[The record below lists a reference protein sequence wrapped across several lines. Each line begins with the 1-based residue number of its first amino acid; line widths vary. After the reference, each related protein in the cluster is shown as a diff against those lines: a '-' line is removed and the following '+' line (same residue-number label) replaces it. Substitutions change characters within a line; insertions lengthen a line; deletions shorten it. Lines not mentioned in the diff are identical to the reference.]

1 MFEFNLCARIET
13 CCRAVRCIYVNIP
26 PMGIKTIFI
35 LTAISFG
42 LDARPISYTGGS
54 TIMSF
59 SDNMK
64 DSLYYH
70 YSPSYKYSVGI
81 ENLRDNYFN
90 DDYSYVRYTYL
101 LNRKNTENS
110 QRNLYFQSGIS
121 SKGFN
126 EYFYGIH
133 GDWETRRLFVGFGLK
148 ETEKKIQDYLEQ
160 YYQIGVAPYIGD
172 YGDFH
177 TWIILKSKK
186 NSLENKWS
194 TYPVLKF
201 FKGNILMEIGYHEK
215 TNWDAHL
222 MYRF

>member
-1 MFEFNLCARIET
+1 MYFLSIRKIIQNILINRF
-13 CCRAVRCIYVNIP
+13 YVNIP
-26 PMGIKTIFI
+26 PMGIKIII
-35 LTAISFG
+35 LLIISFG
-42 LDARPISYTGGS
+42 LDARPISYSGGS

-59 SDNMK
+59 SDNIK

-81 ENLRDNYFN
+81 ENIRDKYFN
-90 DDYSYVRYTYL
+90 DNYSYVRFTYL

-110 QRNLYFQSGIS
+110 QRNLYLQSGIS
-121 SKGFN
+121 SEGFN
-126 EYFYGIH
+126 KFFYGMH

-148 ETEKKIQDYLEQ
+148 ETKRKIHDYSEQ
-160 YYQIGVAPYIGD
+160 YYQIGVAPYLGD
-172 YGDFH
+172 YGDLH
-177 TWIILKSKK
+177 TWIMIKAKE

-201 FKGNILMEIGYHEK
+201 FKGNVLAEFGYGEK
-215 TNWDAHL
+215 TKWDVHL

>member
-1 MFEFNLCARIET
+1 MYFLSICKIIQNILINRL
-13 CCRAVRCIYVNIP
+13 YVNIP
-26 PMGIKTIFI
+26 PMGIKIII
-35 LTAISFG
+35 LLIISFG
-42 LDARPISYTGGS
+42 LDARPISYSGGS

-59 SDNMK
+59 SDNIK

-81 ENLRDNYFN
+81 ENIRDKYFN
-90 DDYSYVRYTYL
+90 DNYSYVRFTYL

-110 QRNLYFQSGIS
+110 QRNLYLQSGIS
-121 SKGFN
+121 SEGFN
-126 EYFYGIH
+126 KFFYGMH

-148 ETEKKIQDYLEQ
+148 ETKRKIHDYSEQ
-160 YYQIGVAPYIGD
+160 YYQIGVAPYLGD
-172 YGDFH
+172 YGDLH
-177 TWIILKSKK
+177 TWIMIKSKE

-201 FKGNILMEIGYHEK
+201 FKGNVLAEFGYGEK
-215 TNWDAHL
+215 TEWDVHL

>member
-1 MFEFNLCARIET
+1 
-13 CCRAVRCIYVNIP
+13 
-26 PMGIKTIFI
+26 MGIKFI
-35 LTAISFG
+35 ILLIISFG
-42 LDARPISYTGGS
+42 LDARPISYSGGS

-59 SDNMK
+59 SDNIK

-81 ENLRDNYFN
+81 ENIRDKYFN
-90 DDYSYVRYTYL
+90 DNYSYVRFTYL

-110 QRNLYFQSGIS
+110 QRNLYLQSGIS

-126 EYFYGIH
+126 EFFYGMH

-148 ETEKKIQDYLEQ
+148 ETKKKIHDYSEQ
-160 YYQIGVAPYIGD
+160 YYQIGVAPYLGD
-172 YGDFH
+172 YGDLH
-177 TWIILKSKK
+177 TWIMIKAKE

-201 FKGNILMEIGYHEK
+201 FKGNVLVEFGYGEK
-215 TNWDAHL
+215 TEWDVHL

>member
-1 MFEFNLCARIET
+1 
-13 CCRAVRCIYVNIP
+13 
-26 PMGIKTIFI
+26 MGIKIII
-35 LTAISFG
+35 LLIISFG
-42 LDARPISYTGGS
+42 LDARPISYSGGS

-59 SDNMK
+59 SDNIK

-81 ENLRDNYFN
+81 ENIRDKYFN
-90 DDYSYVRYTYL
+90 DNYSYVRFTYL

-110 QRNLYFQSGIS
+110 QRNLYLQSGIS

-126 EYFYGIH
+126 EFFYGMH

-148 ETEKKIQDYLEQ
+148 ETKRKIHDYSEQ
-160 YYQIGVAPYIGD
+160 YYQIGVAPYLGD
-172 YGDFH
+172 YGDLH
-177 TWIILKSKK
+177 TWIMIKAKE
-186 NSLENKWS
+186 NSLQNKWS

-201 FKGNILMEIGYHEK
+201 FKGNVLVEFGYGEK
-215 TNWDAHL
+215 TEWDVHL

>member
-1 MFEFNLCARIET
+1 MG
-13 CCRAVRCIYVNIP
+13 
-26 PMGIKTIFI
+26 GIKIII
-35 LTAISFG
+35 LLIISFG
-42 LDARPISYTGGS
+42 LDARPISYSGGS

-59 SDNMK
+59 SDNIK

-81 ENLRDNYFN
+81 ENIRDKYFN
-90 DDYSYVRYTYL
+90 DNYSYVRFTYL

-110 QRNLYFQSGIS
+110 QRNLYLQSGIS
-121 SKGFN
+121 SEGFN
-126 EYFYGIH
+126 KFFYGMH

-148 ETEKKIQDYLEQ
+148 ETKRKIHDYSEQ
-160 YYQIGVAPYIGD
+160 YYQIGVAPYLGD
-172 YGDFH
+172 YGDLH
-177 TWIILKSKK
+177 TWIMIKAKE

-201 FKGNILMEIGYHEK
+201 FKGNVLVEFGYGEK
-215 TNWDAHL
+215 TEWDVHL

>member
-1 MFEFNLCARIET
+1 
-13 CCRAVRCIYVNIP
+13 
-26 PMGIKTIFI
+26 MGIKFI
-35 LTAISFG
+35 ILLIISFG
-42 LDARPISYTGGS
+42 LDARPISYSGGS

-59 SDNMK
+59 SDNIK

-81 ENLRDNYFN
+81 ENIRDKYFDDNYSN
-90 DDYSYVRYTYL
+90 VRFTYL

-110 QRNLYFQSGIS
+110 QRNLYLQSGIS

-126 EYFYGIH
+126 EYFYGMH

-148 ETEKKIQDYLEQ
+148 ETKRKIHDYSEQ
-160 YYQIGVAPYIGD
+160 YYQIGVAPYLGD
-172 YGDFH
+172 YGDLH
-177 TWIILKSKK
+177 TWIMIKAKE
-186 NSLENKWS
+186 NSLQNKWS

-201 FKGNILMEIGYHEK
+201 FKGNVLVEFGYGEK
-215 TNWDAHL
+215 TEWDVHL

>member
-1 MFEFNLCARIET
+1 MYFLSICKIIQNILINRL
-13 CCRAVRCIYVNIP
+13 YVIIP
-26 PMGIKTIFI
+26 PMGIKIII
-35 LTAISFG
+35 LLIISFG
-42 LDARPISYTGGS
+42 LDARPISYSGGS

-59 SDNMK
+59 SDNIK

-81 ENLRDNYFN
+81 ENIRDKYFN
-90 DDYSYVRYTYL
+90 DNYSYVRFTYL

-110 QRNLYFQSGIS
+110 QRNLYLQSGIS

-126 EYFYGIH
+126 EFFYGMH

-148 ETEKKIQDYLEQ
+148 ETKRKIHDYSEQ
-160 YYQIGVAPYIGD
+160 YYQIGVAPYLGD
-172 YGDFH
+172 YGDLH
-177 TWIILKSKK
+177 TWIMIKAKE

-201 FKGNILMEIGYHEK
+201 FKGNVLAEFGYGEK
-215 TNWDAHL
+215 TEWDVHL

>member
-1 MFEFNLCARIET
+1 
-13 CCRAVRCIYVNIP
+13 
-26 PMGIKTIFI
+26 MGIKIII
-35 LTAISFG
+35 LLIISFG
-42 LDARPISYTGGS
+42 LDARPISYSGGS

-59 SDNMK
+59 SDNIK

-81 ENLRDNYFN
+81 ENIRDKYF
-90 DDYSYVRYTYL
+90 DDNYSYVRFTYL

-126 EYFYGIH
+126 EFFYGMH

-148 ETEKKIQDYLEQ
+148 ETKRKIHDYSEQ
-160 YYQIGVAPYIGD
+160 YYQIGVAPYLGD
-172 YGDFH
+172 YGDLH
-177 TWIILKSKK
+177 TWIMIKAKE
-186 NSLENKWS
+186 NSLQNKWS

-201 FKGNILMEIGYHEK
+201 FKGNVLVEFGYGEK
-215 TNWDAHL
+215 TEWDVHL

>member
-1 MFEFNLCARIET
+1 
-13 CCRAVRCIYVNIP
+13 
-26 PMGIKTIFI
+26 MGIKIII
-35 LTAISFG
+35 LLIISFG
-42 LDARPISYTGGS
+42 LDARPISYSGGS

-59 SDNMK
+59 SDNIK

-81 ENLRDNYFN
+81 ENISDKYFDDN
-90 DDYSYVRYTYL
+90 YSYVRFTYL

-110 QRNLYFQSGIS
+110 QRNLYLQSGIS

-126 EYFYGIH
+126 EYFYGMH

-148 ETEKKIQDYLEQ
+148 ETKRKIHDYSEQ
-160 YYQIGVAPYIGD
+160 YYQIGVAPYLGD
-172 YGDFH
+172 YGDLH
-177 TWIILKSKK
+177 TWIMIKAKE
-186 NSLENKWS
+186 NSLQNKWS

-201 FKGNILMEIGYHEK
+201 FKGNVLVEFGYGEK
-215 TNWDAHL
+215 TEWDVHL

>member
-1 MFEFNLCARIET
+1 
-13 CCRAVRCIYVNIP
+13 
-26 PMGIKTIFI
+26 MGIKIII
-35 LTAISFG
+35 LLIISFG
-42 LDARPISYTGGS
+42 LDARPISYSGGS

-59 SDNMK
+59 SDNIK

-81 ENLRDNYFN
+81 ENIRDKYFN
-90 DDYSYVRYTYL
+90 DNYSYVRFTYL

-110 QRNLYFQSGIS
+110 QRNLYFQSGINS
-121 SKGFN
+121 EGFN
-126 EYFYGIH
+126 KSFYGMH

-148 ETEKKIQDYLEQ
+148 ETKRKIHDYSEQ
-160 YYQIGVAPYIGD
+160 YYQIGVAPYLGD
-172 YGDFH
+172 YGDLH
-177 TWIILKSKK
+177 TWIMIKAKE

-201 FKGNILMEIGYHEK
+201 FKGNVLVEFGYGEK
-215 TNWDAHL
+215 TEWDVHL

>member
-1 MFEFNLCARIET
+1 MYFLSICKIIQNILINRF
-13 CCRAVRCIYVNIP
+13 YVNIP
-26 PMGIKTIFI
+26 PMGIKIII
-35 LTAISFG
+35 LLIISFG
-42 LDARPISYTGGS
+42 LDARPISYSGGS

-59 SDNMK
+59 SDNIK

-81 ENLRDNYFN
+81 ENIRDKYFN
-90 DDYSYVRYTYL
+90 DNYSYVRFTYL

-110 QRNLYFQSGIS
+110 QRNLYLQSGIS

-126 EYFYGIH
+126 EFFYGMH

-148 ETEKKIQDYLEQ
+148 ETKRKIHDYSEQ
-160 YYQIGVAPYIGD
+160 YYQIGVAPYLGD
-172 YGDFH
+172 YGDLH
-177 TWIILKSKK
+177 TWIMIKAKE
-186 NSLENKWS
+186 NSLQNKWS

-201 FKGNILMEIGYHEK
+201 FKGNVLVEFGYGEK
-215 TNWDAHL
+215 TEWDVHL

>member
-1 MFEFNLCARIET
+1 
-13 CCRAVRCIYVNIP
+13 
-26 PMGIKTIFI
+26 MGIKIII
-35 LTAISFG
+35 LLIISFG
-42 LDARPISYTGGS
+42 LDARPISYSGGS

-59 SDNMK
+59 SDNIK

-81 ENLRDNYFN
+81 ENIRDKYFN
-90 DDYSYVRYTYL
+90 DNYSYVRFTYL

-110 QRNLYFQSGIS
+110 QRNLYFQSGINS
-121 SKGFN
+121 EGFN
-126 EYFYGIH
+126 KSFYGMH

-148 ETEKKIQDYLEQ
+148 ETKKKIHDYSEQ
-160 YYQIGVAPYIGD
+160 YYQIGVAPYLGD
-172 YGDFH
+172 YGDLH
-177 TWIILKSKK
+177 TWIMIKAKE

-201 FKGNILMEIGYHEK
+201 FKGNLLAEFGYSEK
-215 TNWDAHL
+215 TEWDVHL

>member
-1 MFEFNLCARIET
+1 
-13 CCRAVRCIYVNIP
+13 
-26 PMGIKTIFI
+26 MGIKFI
-35 LTAISFG
+35 ILLIISFG
-42 LDARPISYTGGS
+42 LDARPISYSGGS

-59 SDNMK
+59 SDNIK

-81 ENLRDNYFN
+81 ENISDKYFDDN
-90 DDYSYVRYTYL
+90 YSYVRFTYL

-110 QRNLYFQSGIS
+110 QRNLYLQSGIS

-126 EYFYGIH
+126 EFFYGMH

-148 ETEKKIQDYLEQ
+148 ETKRKIHDYSEQ
-160 YYQIGVAPYIGD
+160 YYQIGVAPYLGD
-172 YGDFH
+172 YGDLH
-177 TWIILKSKK
+177 TWIMIKAKE
-186 NSLENKWS
+186 NSLQNKWS

-201 FKGNILMEIGYHEK
+201 FKGNVLVEFGYGEK
-215 TNWDAHL
+215 TEWDVHL

>member
-1 MFEFNLCARIET
+1 MYFLSICKIIQNILINRL
-13 CCRAVRCIYVNIP
+13 YVNIP
-26 PMGIKTIFI
+26 PMGIKIII
-35 LTAISFG
+35 LLIISFG
-42 LDARPISYTGGS
+42 LDARPISYSGGS

-59 SDNMK
+59 SDNIK

-81 ENLRDNYFN
+81 ENIRDKYF
-90 DDYSYVRYTYL
+90 DDNYSYVRFTYL

-126 EYFYGIH
+126 EFFYGMH
-133 GDWETRRLFVGFGLK
+133 GDWESRRLFVGFGLK
-148 ETEKKIQDYLEQ
+148 ETKRKIHDYSEQ
-160 YYQIGVAPYIGD
+160 YYQIGVAPYLGD
-172 YGDFH
+172 YGDLH
-177 TWIILKSKK
+177 TWIMIKAKE
-186 NSLENKWS
+186 NSLQNKWS

-201 FKGNILMEIGYHEK
+201 FKGNVLVEFGYGEK
-215 TNWDAHL
+215 TEWDVHL

>member
-1 MFEFNLCARIET
+1 MYFLSICKIIQNILINRL
-13 CCRAVRCIYVNIP
+13 YVNIP
-26 PMGIKTIFI
+26 PMGIKIFI
-35 LTAISFG
+35 LLIISFG
-42 LDARPISYTGGS
+42 LDARPISYSGGS

-59 SDNMK
+59 SDNIK

-81 ENLRDNYFN
+81 ENIRDKYF
-90 DDYSYVRYTYL
+90 DDNYSYVRFTYL

-110 QRNLYFQSGIS
+110 QRNFYFQSGIS
-121 SKGFN
+121 SKGFD
-126 EYFYGIH
+126 EFFYGMH

-148 ETEKKIQDYLEQ
+148 ETKRKIHDYSEQ
-160 YYQIGVAPYIGD
+160 YYQIGVAPYLGD
-172 YGDFH
+172 YGDLH
-177 TWIILKSKK
+177 TWIMIKAKE

-201 FKGNILMEIGYHEK
+201 FKGNVLMEFGYGEK
-215 TNWDAHL
+215 SEWDVHL

>member
-1 MFEFNLCARIET
+1 MYFLSICKIIQNILINRF
-13 CCRAVRCIYVNIP
+13 YVNIP
-26 PMGIKTIFI
+26 PMGIKIII
-35 LTAISFG
+35 LLIISFG
-42 LDARPISYTGGS
+42 LDARPISYSGGS

-59 SDNMK
+59 SDNIK

-81 ENLRDNYFN
+81 ENISDKYFDDN
-90 DDYSYVRYTYL
+90 YSYVRFTYL

-110 QRNLYFQSGIS
+110 QRNLYLQSGIS

-126 EYFYGIH
+126 EFFYGMH

-148 ETEKKIQDYLEQ
+148 ETKKKIHDYSEQ
-160 YYQIGVAPYIGD
+160 YYQIGVAPYLGD
-172 YGDFH
+172 YGDLH
-177 TWIILKSKK
+177 TWIMIKAKE
-186 NSLENKWS
+186 NSLQNKWS

-201 FKGNILMEIGYHEK
+201 FKGNVLVEFGYGEK
-215 TNWDAHL
+215 TEWDVHL

>member
-1 MFEFNLCARIET
+1 
-13 CCRAVRCIYVNIP
+13 
-26 PMGIKTIFI
+26 MGIKIII
-35 LTAISFG
+35 LLIISFG
-42 LDARPISYTGGS
+42 LDARPISYSGGS

-59 SDNMK
+59 SDNIK

-81 ENLRDNYFN
+81 ENIRDKYFN
-90 DDYSYVRYTYL
+90 DNYSYVRFTYL

-110 QRNLYFQSGIS
+110 QRNLYLQSGIS
-121 SKGFN
+121 SEGFN
-126 EYFYGIH
+126 KFFYGMH

-148 ETEKKIQDYLEQ
+148 ETKMKIHDYSEQ
-160 YYQIGVAPYIGD
+160 YYQIGIAPYLGD
-172 YGDFH
+172 YGDLH
-177 TWIILKSKK
+177 TWIMIKAKE

-201 FKGNILMEIGYHEK
+201 FKGDVLVEFGYGKK
-215 TNWDAHL
+215 TEWDVHL

>member
-1 MFEFNLCARIET
+1 
-13 CCRAVRCIYVNIP
+13 
-26 PMGIKTIFI
+26 MGIKIII
-35 LTAISFG
+35 LLIISFG
-42 LDARPISYTGGS
+42 LDARPISYSGGS

-59 SDNMK
+59 SDNIK

-81 ENLRDNYFN
+81 ENISDKYFDDN
-90 DDYSYVRYTYL
+90 YSYVRFTYL

-110 QRNLYFQSGIS
+110 QRNLYLQSGIS

-126 EYFYGIH
+126 EFFYGMH

-148 ETEKKIQDYLEQ
+148 ETKRKIHDYSEQ
-160 YYQIGVAPYIGD
+160 YYQIGVAPYLGD
-172 YGDFH
+172 YGDLH
-177 TWIILKSKK
+177 TWIMIKAKE

-201 FKGNILMEIGYHEK
+201 FKGNVLVEFGYGEK
-215 TNWDAHL
+215 TEWDVHL

>member
-1 MFEFNLCARIET
+1 MLRFNPWAVIET
-13 CCRAVRCIYVNIP
+13 CCRAVRWIYVNIP
-26 PMGIKTIFI
+26 PMGIKIII
-35 LTAISFG
+35 LLIISFG
-42 LDARPISYTGGS
+42 LDARPISYSGGS

-59 SDNMK
+59 SDNIK

-81 ENLRDNYFN
+81 ENISDKYFDDN
-90 DDYSYVRYTYL
+90 YSYVRFTYL

-110 QRNLYFQSGIS
+110 QRNLYLQSGIS

-126 EYFYGIH
+126 EFFYGMH

-148 ETEKKIQDYLEQ
+148 ETKKKIHDYSEQ
-160 YYQIGVAPYIGD
+160 YYQIGVAPYLGD
-172 YGDFH
+172 YGDLH
-177 TWIILKSKK
+177 TWIMIKAKE
-186 NSLENKWS
+186 NSLQNKWS

-201 FKGNILMEIGYHEK
+201 FKGNVLVEFGYGEK
-215 TNWDAHL
+215 TEWDVHL